1 VAETKRPTS
10 ETAEAILGEYYPVLD
25 HGFIALMD
33 YMGTDPTVPTCAR
46 TSYGHGTKTTS
57 NDRGLVRHLR
67 RHRHTSPFEFL
78 EFHFHCSMPI
88 FVARQWIRHRTSS
101 VNEVSG
107 RYSILP
113 MLFHTPEAGHFA
125 KQSQSNKQGRS
136 ESEEAVLH
144 SQATARWAK
153 QRAVVQENYEWLIGE
168 DVARELA
175 RIDLPL
181 STYTQWRWKIDGH
194 NLMHFLGLRCDPH
207 AQWEIRVYANI
218 IAGIL
223 ERGWPQ
229 TFEAWGD
236 YNFKSHTFSRQ
247 EMLILCRM
255 LQKADGALF
264 TRSDATRQNL
274 LTVSPDEML
283 SLGLSKREVDE
294 FLGSFD
300 PGQYNKPHFE
310 LPEPRPFEYFM
321 KDAEMAVP
329 LVDTTNG

>member
-1 VAETKRPTS
+1 MADTKRPTS

-25 HGFIALMD
+25 HGFISLVD

-46 TSYGHGTKTTS
+46 TSYGHGTKATS

-67 RHRHTSPFEFL
+67 GHRHTSPFEFV

-88 FVARQWIRHRTSS
+88 FVARQWVRHRTASI
-101 VNEVSG
+101 NEVSG

-113 MLFHTPEAGHFA
+113 MLFHTPELGHFA

-136 ESEEAVLH
+136 EEQEADLH
-144 SQATARWAK
+144 SQATHRWGDVRD
-153 QRAVVQENYEWLIGE
+153 QIQDTYEWLIGE

-207 AQWEIRVYANI
+207 AQWEIRVYANV

-223 ERGWPQ
+223 ERGWPNL
-229 TFEAWGD
+229 FEAWAD
-236 YNFKSHTFSRQ
+236 YNFKSRTFSRQ
-247 EMLILCRM
+247 EMQVLSEL
-255 LQKADGALF
+255 L
-264 TRSDATRQNL
+264 TRSESGIATRMSQV
-274 LTVSPDEML
+274 TTEEMVR
-283 SLGLSKREVDE
+283 LGMSKREAGE
-294 FLGSFD
+294 LLEAFD
-300 PGQYNKPHFE
+300 ASKYDAAHFE
-310 LPEPRPFEYFM
+310 LPEPKPLEYFM
-321 KDAEMAVP
+321 QKAQDAVP
-329 LVDTTNG
+329 KVDGAHG

>member
-1 VAETKRPTS
+1 MAETKRPTS

-46 TSYGHGTKTTS
+46 TSYGHGTKATS
-57 NDRGLVRHLR
+57 NDKGLVRYLR
-67 RHRHTSPFEFL
+67 GHRHTSPFEFV

-88 FVARQWIRHRTSS
+88 FVARQWVRHRTASI
-101 VNEVSG
+101 NEVSG

-113 MLFHTPEAGHFA
+113 MLFHTPEAEHFA

-136 ESEEAVLH
+136 GGLDGSLH
-144 SQATARWAK
+144 EMAAINWSK
-153 QRAVVQENYEWLIGE
+153 QRALIQENYEWLIAE

-207 AQWEIRVYANI
+207 AQWEIRVFANI

-223 ERGWPQ
+223 ERGWPNL
-229 TFEAWGD
+229 FEAWAD
-236 YNFKSHTFSRQ
+236 YNFKSRTFSRQ
-247 EMLILCRM
+247 EMQVLSKLLIRS
-255 LQKADGALF
+255 GAGLSPSR
-264 TRSDATRQNL
+264 TE
-274 LTVSPDEML
+274 LTTENMVEI
-283 SLGLSKREVDE
+283 GLSKREVDE
-294 FLGSFD
+294 FLAAFD
-300 PGQYNKPHFE
+300 SSKYDKAHFE
-310 LPEPRPFEYFM
+310 LPEPKAFEYFM
-321 KDAEMAVP
+321 QDAQAAVP
-329 LVDTTNG
+329 KIDGAHG

>member
-1 VAETKRPTS
+1 
-10 ETAEAILGEYYPVLD
+10 
-25 HGFIALMD
+25 
-33 YMGTDPTVPTCAR
+33 
-46 TSYGHGTKTTS
+46 
-57 NDRGLVRHLR
+57 
-67 RHRHTSPFEFL
+67 
-78 EFHFHCSMPI
+78 
-88 FVARQWIRHRTSS
+88 
-101 VNEVSG
+101 
-107 RYSILP
+107 